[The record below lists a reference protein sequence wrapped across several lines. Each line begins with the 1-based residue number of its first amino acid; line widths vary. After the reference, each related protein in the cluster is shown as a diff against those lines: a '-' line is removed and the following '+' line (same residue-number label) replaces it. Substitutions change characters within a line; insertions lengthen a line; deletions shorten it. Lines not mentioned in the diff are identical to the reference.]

1 MTRKLAVVLNTI
13 GSLKHAD
20 RITNSR
26 NKSSKIV
33 KSDQNYFNDSYHG
46 NRGNHQHYDMITD
59 SNDYDMIDDGEQA
72 IRDDEYGR
80 ISTKQ
85 TESFDYIDINSVAPP
100 ISYGM
105 SHNIKFDTAI
115 VDEVDSLLQS
125 ETSLKINEKEELFIK
140 LQACLNSIRQVVR

>member
-80 ISTKQ
+80 ISIKQ
-85 TESFDYIDINSVAPP
+85 TESVHYINTNSVVPP
-100 ISYGM
+100 GM